1 MNFFK
6 FLQIQVIYKGKAK
19 NVFTKYTFPDSF
31 AITFSEKHWSNT
43 ENSISFLKK
52 IVFPHF
58 EHVRRAKG
66 YPDEPLDL
74 VMMETFKEQGNEE
87 ETNSVVKTI
96 IHLLLL
102 LILNW

>member
-1 MNFFK
+1 MNLFK

-19 NVFTKYTFPDSF
+19 KFFTKYTFPDSF

-74 VMMETFKEQGNEE
+74 AMMETFKEQGNEE
-87 ETNSVVKTI
+87 ETKLCRENNYTLI
-96 IHLLLL
+96 IAPHT
-102 LILNW
+102 